1 MTGAAE
7 ALVSALC
14 PRAATAWRAA
24 SRPWASA
31 GASGEQHR
39 LELTLSE
46 QAADSLL
53 DGLSERQFALK
64 DHIVADI
71 ALVAREPALGEVRV
85 VIDAL
90 TIPPD

>member
-1 MTGAAE
+1 MSAAAE
-7 ALVSALC
+7 ALLRALC
-14 PRAATAWRAA
+14 PQATAGRAT

-31 GASGEQHR
+31 DMWGERHR
-39 LELTLSE
+39 FELTLSE

-53 DGLSERQFALK
+53 DGLGERQFALN

-71 ALVAREPALGEVRV
+71 ALVARERTSGEVRV

-90 TIPPD
+90 TIAPD